1 MFNTPILM
9 IVFNRPAQT
18 QRVFEAIAT
27 LQPKQ
32 LFIAA
37 DGARAEHNGDVKN
50 CPNVRSIVSNV
61 NWECEVQYLFQENN
75 LGCKNG
81 VVTAINW
88 FFENVEEGIILED
101 DCLPNERFFNFCS
114 TLLEKYRNDNEV
126 MHIGGTNFQ
135 PSEFTIEAEY
145 YFSRI
150 THIWG
155 WATWR
160 RAWKKYHQELP
171 DYTSK
176 QLEDW
181 FSNYEFNKRSL
192 LYWDH
197 AFKMIKEQ
205 AIDTWDYQWTY
216 CLWKNKGLAIVP
228 KLNLVSNIGFGLDA
242 THTEKGAAIYANLP
256 TYSMEITKHPKDKHV
271 NTIADNYTFNK
282 WYVKRSLLTR
292 VIDIIKKITQ

>member
-1 MFNTPILM
+1 MQSPILF
-9 IVFNRPAQT
+9 IIFNRPSQT
-18 QRVFEAIAT
+18 KIVFESIKNIK
-27 LQPKQ
+27 PKE
-32 LFIAA
+32 LYIAA
-37 DGARAEHNGDVKN
+37 DGPRKNNINDADNCKLAREIVNNIDWNCDVK
-50 CPNVRSIVSNV
+50 
-61 NWECEVQYLFQENN
+61 YLFRNEN
-75 LGCKNG
+75 LGCKKA
-81 VVTAINW
+81 VSEAINW

-101 DCLPNERFFNFCS
+101 DCLPNESFFNFCS
-114 TLLEKYRNDNEV
+114 TLLEKYRSDNEV

-160 RAWKKYHQELP
+160 RAWEKYHQELP
-171 DYTSK
+171 DYTTN

-181 FSNYEFNKRSL
+181 FNNYEFNKRSL

-197 AFKMIKEQ
+197 AFNMIKEQ

-216 CLWKNKGLAIVP
+216 CLWKNKGIAIVP

-242 THTEKGAAIYANLP
+242 THTEKGAATYANLP
-256 TYSMEITKHPKDKHV
+256 TYSMEITKHPKDKNV
-271 NTIADNYTFNK
+271 NTNADNYTFNK
-282 WYVKRSLLTR
+282 WYVKRSLITR
-292 VIDIIKKITQ
+292 VMDIIKKITQ